1 MSTAHTDQHALSSF
15 TRHTQKPPLACPV
28 LCQSLQQQGS
38 QQSTHSQAA
47 CRGYGGSAHKTPAL
61 LKEGKTDYKQSG
73 KLGFPEGSY
82 ANGGAMR
89 IAPVGLA
96 YR

>member
-1 MSTAHTDQHALSSF
+1 MYIVALL
-15 TRHTQKPPLACPV
+15 HDAQDKPAWLDRSCDTHLAV
-28 LCQSLQQQGS
+28 YARAFHLLLLL
-38 QQSTHSQAA
+38 
-47 CRGYGGSAHKTPAL
+47 CRGYGGSAQKTFAL

-73 KLGFPEGSY
+73 RLGFPEGSF

>member
-1 MSTAHTDQHALSSF
+1 MPSKSKAIRKCSILKSHA
-15 TRHTQKPPLACPV
+15 
-28 LCQSLQQQGS
+28 
-38 QQSTHSQAA
+38 
-47 CRGYGGSAHKTPAL
+47 GYGGSAVKTFAL
-61 LKEGKTDYKQSG
+61 LKQGKTDYKHSG
-73 KLGFPEGSY
+73 RLGFPEGSF